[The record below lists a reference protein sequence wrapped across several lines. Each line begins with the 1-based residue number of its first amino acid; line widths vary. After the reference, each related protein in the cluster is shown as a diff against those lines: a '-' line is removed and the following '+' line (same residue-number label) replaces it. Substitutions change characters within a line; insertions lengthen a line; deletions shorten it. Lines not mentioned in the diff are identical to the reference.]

1 MAFMKQVRYIT
12 PLCVKTSFVI
22 PFFIDVNI
30 KKKYRRLGK
39 SFWIILL
46 NIELIKFDY

>member
-30 KKKYRRLGK
+30 KKNIQTFRKMVLDH
-39 SFWIILL
+39 SF
-46 NIELIKFDY
+46 EY

>member
-30 KKKYRRLGK
+30 KKNTDVQENRFG
-39 SFWIILL
+39 SF
-46 NIELIKFDY
+46 F